1 MRRMVPFGRIAAIF
15 DVDDSLLDGNAGTI
29 FTWYLYSEK
38 LMRPEMR
45 SRIPRVIYEYARKRL
60 SEQDMVEV
68 GSRCQQGLRA
78 DELKAHAH
86 ACFQRHIKKRI
97 TTGAVRQ
104 IRKHLLSGHLVVIA
118 SGSPQYI
125 IDELGRHLR
134 VHLAIGT
141 RTRIVDGRAT
151 DQIIPPVV
159 FRDGKR
165 SAIER
170 IAETYDVDLSRSFVY
185 SDSVADL
192 PLFEAVGNPV
202 VVNPKAAFRSAAER
216 RGWDVVEW
224 HERTKGAVPV
234 DSADEW
240 GSWDG

>member
-60 SEQDMVEV
+60 TEQDMVEV

-86 ACFQRHIKKRI
+86 ACFQRHIRKRI

-165 SAIER
+165 ATVER
-170 IAETYDVDLSRSFVY
+170 VAETYDVDLSRSFVY

-192 PLFEAVGNPV
+192 PLFEAIGNPV
-202 VVNPKAAFRSAAER
+202 VVNPKAAFRGVAER
-216 RGWDVVEW
+216 RGWDIVEW
-224 HERTKGAVPV
+224 HERTKGAVPA